1 MKFTKVNLNVLLFSL
16 AYYPWVIAWMFS
28 SSLLKDYL
36 YPYAIINYWQYV
48 GVVFLLVKF
57 LLKRKINILS
67 LLATLFF
74 IVVAFVVSY
83 GNGNASF
90 VFYSVLLIFSG
101 ADQDL
106 EKIIKHTMILQ
117 IICLLITV
125 FSAISGIVDNE
136 VVLSTAGNMVRM
148 RHNLGYIFTTFTPNY
163 FLSIVLEYIFIKKL
177 DLSIIELLIIA
188 FLNIII
194 YKLTLTRLTM
204 FLVFFVL
211 IYLLVIKKISYG
223 KFLPKIS
230 MVSFILL
237 SVISYFLSVMYT
249 PENRTLNILNSVLSG
264 RIRLSQMGLQTWGVK
279 LFGTSVNWNSESI
292 NYNYIDSSYINI
304 LVCYGLIIFVIV
316 IVGFTLVNLRA
327 KQVQNFPLLFVLLM
341 WAIRA
346 MIDPQLFLIWFNP
359 FIFYIGKSLLS
370 YKAEEFV

>member
-1 MKFTKVNLNVLLFSL
+1 MKFIKVNLNVLLFSL

-28 SSLLKDYL
+28 STLLKDYL
-36 YPYAIINYWQYV
+36 HPYAIINYWQYV

-57 LLKRKINILS
+57 LIKHKINILS
-67 LLATLFF
+67 LITTLFF
-74 IVVAFVVSY
+74 ILVAFVVSY

-90 VFYSVLLIFSG
+90 VFYSIFLIFSG
-101 ADQDL
+101 ADQNL
-106 EKIIKHTMILQ
+106 EKIIRYTMILQ
-117 IICLLITV
+117 IVCLLITV
-125 FSAISGIVDNE
+125 FSAIGGIVDNK
-136 VVLSTAGNMVRM
+136 VVISTAGNMVRM

-177 DLSIIELLIIA
+177 DLSIMELLIIA

-204 FLVFFVL
+204 FLVFFIL
-211 IYLLVIKKISYG
+211 IYLLGIKKIRYER
-223 KFLPKIS
+223 FLLKVS
-230 MVSFILL
+230 TVSFILL
-237 SVISYFLSVMYT
+237 SAVSYFLSVLYT
-249 PENRTLNILNSVLSG
+249 PQNRILNILNSVLSE
-264 RIRLSQMGLQTWGVK
+264 RIRLSQVGLQTWGVN

-304 LVCYGLIIFVIV
+304 LVCYGLVIFVIV
-316 IVGFTLVNLRA
+316 IMGFTLVSIRA
-327 KQVQNFPLLFVLLM
+327 KQVKNFPLLFVLLM

-346 MIDPQLFLIWFNP
+346 TIDPQLFLIWFNP

-370 YKAEEFV
+370 HKAEEFI